1 MKQRS
6 EKRSRRYRKQTALLF
21 IVNSSLSIGF
31 LCIESEMNL
40 GVFMVSEMI
49 SQRRRVFAVLR
60 LTFGGLQVVLLQS
73 GLLLWIRLVVLV
85 PLLLD
90 LFGRQD
96 VLLRIIQIFKL

>member
-1 MKQRS
+1 
-6 EKRSRRYRKQTALLF
+6 
-21 IVNSSLSIGF
+21 
-31 LCIESEMNL
+31 
-40 GVFMVSEMI
+40 MVSEMI

-73 GLLLWIRLVVLV
+73 GLLLWIRLVVLI

-96 VLLRIIQIFKL
+96 VLLRIIPIFKL

>member
-1 MKQRS
+1 
-6 EKRSRRYRKQTALLF
+6 
-21 IVNSSLSIGF
+21 
-31 LCIESEMNL
+31 MNF

-49 SQRRRVFAVLR
+49 SQRRRVFAVLH

-96 VLLRIIQIFKL
+96 VLLRIIPIFKL

>member
-1 MKQRS
+1 
-6 EKRSRRYRKQTALLF
+6 
-21 IVNSSLSIGF
+21 
-31 LCIESEMNL
+31 
-40 GVFMVSEMI
+40 MVSEMI

-96 VLLRIIQIFKL
+96 VLLRIITIFKL